1 MNRNLKRKLSTDAY
15 KLAYDFSIECKNLN
29 SNCIAVRNEPPIQ
42 CDHEYK
48 ISQLIVSLHEAYE
61 KKFIELFRMRFAPKD
76 SLNRFLYEQLSLKD
90 SAKTLIKAPENI
102 LHMNTIDKEIR
113 TSFPITSQFKDDSPK
128 WKLINCIKECIH
140 ISDKFS
146 LDKECVDRYDNEPL
160 KQLLNNE
167 IIYSEFKSVR
177 NKLFHLLE
185 SEIEEKINQIKN
197 YLFDEMQSIIMQIE
211 KNSATTLSVNKN
223 EFKVKIVVNRDDE
236 FVYVH
241 YREQKFK
248 LLRFHYEKLKTL
260 FNLNRKKF
268 KSTFN
273 FEERV
278 YCLLS
283 RYQTFFRYNESI
295 NEGYGMQASLPS
307 KVFVELNK
315 TFKVKQEMF
324 ASPFN
329 CYFKQYCSAFPDT
342 DAFFGS
348 QGSFF
353 DFEPNEN
360 SSFQCNPP
368 FTEEV
373 IERLADRIEYLLEN
387 SKYALSYLVF
397 IPEWIEPPTAGLV
410 KMEKSKFYRL
420 HFNVANG
427 AHSYVSGSQHV
438 SNEESHLYTAMHNT
452 RVFVLQ
458 NEAGFN
464 LFTPTREKIEKLK
477 LAMTFC

>member
-1 MNRNLKRKLSTDAY
+1 MNCNLKRKLSSDTY
-15 KLAYDFSIECKNLN
+15 KLAYDFSAECKHLN
-29 SNCIAVRNEPPIQ
+29 SIVARREPIQ
-42 CDHEYK
+42 VDHEYE
-48 ISQLIVSLHEAYE
+48 ISQLIVGLHEAYE
-61 KKFIELFRMRFAPKD
+61 KKFIELFQMRFAPKD
-76 SLNRFLYEQLSLKD
+76 SLNRFLYEQLSLKNCPG
-90 SAKTLIKAPENI
+90 SLIKAPENI
-102 LHMNTIDKEIR
+102 LQMNTIDKEIR
-113 TSFPITSQFKDDSPK
+113 TSFPITSNFKDDSPK
-128 WKLINCIKECIH
+128 WKLINNLKDCIH

-146 LDKECVDRYDNEPL
+146 LGKECINRYDNEPL
-160 KQLLNNE
+160 KKLLNNE

-177 NKLFHLLE
+177 NDLFHLLE
-185 SEIEEKINQIKN
+185 TDIEEKINQIKSF
-197 YLFDEMQSIIMQIE
+197 LFEELKSILVKIE
-211 KNSATTLSVNKN
+211 TILATIPFNN
-223 EFKVKIVVNRDDE
+223 IEFKVKIVVNRGDD
-236 FVYVH
+236 FVFVH
-241 YREQKFK
+241 YREQKLK

-260 FNLNRKKF
+260 FNLNKKKF
-268 KSTFN
+268 KNSVN

-283 RYQTFFRYNESI
+283 RYQTFFKYNEVI

-307 KVFVELNK
+307 KVFVELNR

-342 DAFFGS
+342 DVFFGS

-353 DFEPNEN
+353 DFDPNEN

-397 IPEWIEPPTAGLV
+397 IPEWIEPPTPGLV
-410 KMEKSKFYRL
+410 KMEKSKFNRM
-420 HFNVANG
+420 HFNVDNG
-427 AHSYVSGSQHV
+427 AHHYVSGSQHV
-438 SNEESHLYTAMHNT
+438 SNEDPQLYTAMHNT

-458 NEAGFN
+458 NEAGYS
-464 LFTPTREKIEKLK
+464 LFTPTKEKIEKLK
-477 LAMTFC
+477 EAMTFF